1 MHGFKMPVAINYHL
15 SVVELPGI
23 AGHKCLVNQNL
34 KPSI

>member
-1 MHGFKMPVAINYHL
+1 MHSFKMSVAINYRL

-23 AGHKCLVNQNL
+23 AGHKCLVTQNL